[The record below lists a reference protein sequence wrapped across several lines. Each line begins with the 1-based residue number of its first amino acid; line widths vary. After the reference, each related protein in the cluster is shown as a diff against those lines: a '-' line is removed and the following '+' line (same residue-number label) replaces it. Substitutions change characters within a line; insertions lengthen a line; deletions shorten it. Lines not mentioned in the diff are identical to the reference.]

1 MAANSNSEQ
10 ICWFSAGSAAVTE
23 CHDCGLQQR
32 VPEQET
38 GDVFC
43 VRCNRRLRRFVRN
56 SLGEGFALALAG
68 LVVLAIAL
76 TMPFITVDFAGRQ
89 HHSDLVTGIW
99 EFTTLGFYEL
109 AFFVLLTT
117 IIAPSVSWV
126 LIVTIPILLRLP
138 KPPRIL
144 IPMVLWIE
152 RLAPWAM
159 VEVYLIALFV
169 SYTKLADLA
178 KVSFGP
184 AVYAM
189 AAMMLVTVALAA
201 RIDHGAYW
209 TALEKRGVTRRPPPS
224 DVGRSYSCHGCGLL
238 LRLWSRVRGQHLA
251 CPRCGSS
258 VHHRKPNS
266 QKRCT
271 ALLIA
276 AALFYIPANAYP
288 VMTMI
293 SLGKTYPSTI
303 LGGVMELIDLGSW
316 PLALIIFV
324 ASVAVPGLK
333 IIALAFLL
341 ITTQIGTPWRLHD
354 RARIYRMVEVIGR
367 WSMTD
372 VFVVSVLIA
381 LVQVGQLAT
390 FFPGLGATCFAAVVV
405 LTMMAAMTFDPR
417 VMWDRAGMN
426 RGEDAVAER
435 RRADMKGEPAE

>member
-1 MAANSNSEQ
+1 MAAIGNSEQ
-10 ICWFSAGSAAVTE
+10 TCWFSAGSPAVTE
-23 CHDCGLQQR
+23 CHDCGLHQR
-32 VPEQET
+32 VPDLDY

-43 VRCNRRLRRFVRN
+43 VRCNRRLRRIVQN
-56 SLGEGFALALAG
+56 SLGEGFALAFAG

-76 TMPFITVDFAGRQ
+76 TMPFITVDFAGRL

-117 IIAPSVSWV
+117 IIAPTASWV
-126 LIVTIPILLRLP
+126 LVFTIPLLLRLP

-189 AAMMLVTVALAA
+189 AAMMVVTVVLAA
-201 RIDHGAYW
+201 RVDHAEYW
-209 TALEKRGVTRRPPPS
+209 NALERRGVTRRPPAS

-238 LRLWSRVRGQHLA
+238 LRLWSRQKGQRLS

-266 QKRCT
+266 MVRCW

-303 LGGVMELIDLGSW
+303 LGGVIELIDLGSW
-316 PLALIIFV
+316 PLALIIFI

-333 IIALAFLL
+333 IIALVFLL
-341 ITTQIGTPWRLHD
+341 ITTQMGTAWRLHD
-354 RARIYRMVEVIGR
+354 RARIYRTVEVVGR

-381 LVQVGQLAT
+381 LVQIGQLAT
-390 FFPGLGATCFAAVVV
+390 FIPGLGATCFAAVVV
-405 LTMMAAMTFDPR
+405 LTMLAAMSFDPR
-417 VMWDRAGMN
+417 LMWDRAGKN
-426 RGEDAVAER
+426 QAEDAVVRPGKTELR
-435 RRADMKGEPAE
+435 GEPAE